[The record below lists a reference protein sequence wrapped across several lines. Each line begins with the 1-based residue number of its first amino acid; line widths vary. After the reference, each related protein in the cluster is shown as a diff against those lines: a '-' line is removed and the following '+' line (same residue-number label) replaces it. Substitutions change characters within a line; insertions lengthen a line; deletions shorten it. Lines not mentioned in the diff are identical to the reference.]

1 MSRLIILLAW
11 IMRMH
16 RELVMMKS
24 TSRCGQRSSTA
35 LFLCVITICS
45 NSHFSLL
52 ASAIDE
58 CEILQTPTALK
69 MSTAVETDKK
79 AALATAA
86 KEARGL
92 AMDSIAAAHS
102 GHMGLPLGC
111 AEIGSVLYGSQMMY
125 NPEDPTWIN
134 RDRFILS
141 AGHGSMFVYS
151 WLHLAGYDL
160 PLEEVKNFRQ
170 HHSMTPGHP
179 EFPNSEHNTPGIE
192 STTGPL
198 GQGISNAVGMAASE
212 KMAAAVYN
220 TEDHQIF
227 DHHIFALAGD
237 GCLQEGISSEA
248 ACFAAHEKLDNLIV
262 MYDANEVTLDKMAEY
277 TQSEDVI
284 KRYEAYGWET
294 YEIDGH
300 DLDAVEETI
309 AAAKASNN
317 GKPKFIKCNTI
328 IGKGMEETEGTNA
341 AHGEAGVPYV
351 EKAKLNIGLPEGES
365 WYVSQETRDFFDGV
379 KESNKKE
386 YDAWQETFAAWKEA
400 NPELAKQLD
409 DAVNDN
415 VMSAEEMI
423 KEIPEMKSGAEATR
437 VSQNKVIQEIAKL
450 VPHYVS
456 GSADL
461 HGSTRNYI
469 NDGGNFGAGFDKSY
483 AGKNLYFGIRE
494 HAMGAIMNGFAY
506 HGLFKISGSTFL
518 VFVDYLR
525 ATCRVAA
532 LAELNRVSYILTH
545 DSIGVGEDGPTHQ
558 PVETVSGLRVIPN
571 LDVYRPADAEETVAA
586 MVHSVTHKDGPTALI
601 FSRQNIAQNDDM
613 DFMARREG
621 ALKGAYVAKK
631 EEGDLDLIIL
641 ATGSE
646 VPHAL
651 DAAKDLP
658 GARVVSMPC
667 MEVFERQSDDYKESV
682 IPSSCT
688 KRIAMEAGVSGL
700 WYKYASKVVGVDRFG
715 FSAPGDIVMKELGMT
730 AENLAKEIASMN

>member
-1 MSRLIILLAW
+1 MKFSSLA
-11 IMRMH
+11 
-16 RELVMMKS
+16 VFAACYVGGAGAFAPS
-24 TSRCGQRSSTA
+24 A
-35 LFLCVITICS
+35 LK
-45 NSHFSLL
+45 
-52 ASAIDE
+52 ASFGV
-58 CEILQTPTALK
+58 QQSALK
-69 MSTAVETDKK
+69 MSTAVETDKM
-79 AALATAA
+79 AALASAA

-111 AEIGSVLYGSQMMY
+111 AEVGAVLYGSQMMY
-125 NPEDPTWIN
+125 NPTDPTWIN

-151 WLHLAGYDL
+151 WLNLAGYDL
-160 PLEEVKNFRQ
+160 PMEEVKNFRQ

-198 GQGISNAVGMAASE
+198 GQGISNAVGFAASE

-220 TEDHQIF
+220 TDEHTIF
-227 DHHIFALAGD
+227 DHHVFALAGD
-237 GCLQEGISSEA
+237 GCIQEGISSEA

-262 MYDANEVTLDKMAEY
+262 LYDANEVTLDKMAEY

-284 KRYEAYGWET
+284 ARYNAYGWET
-294 YEIDGH
+294 YDIDGH
-300 DLDAVEETI
+300 DLTLVEETI

-351 EKAKLNIGLPEGES
+351 EKAKKNIGLPEGEK
-365 WYVSQETRDFFDGV
+365 WYVSQETRDFFAEVQG
-379 KESNKKE
+379 KNKAV
-386 YDAWQETFAAWKEA
+386 YDEWQSTYAAWAEA
-400 NPELAKQLD
+400 NPALAKQLT
-409 DAVNDN
+409 DAVEDN
-415 VMSAEEMI
+415 VMSATDMF
-423 KEIPEMKSGAEATR
+423 KAIPEMKSGPEATR

-450 VPHYVS
+450 VPHYIS

-461 HGSTRNYI
+461 HGFTRNYI

-518 VFVDYLR
+518 VFVDYFR
-525 ATCRVAA
+525 ATVRVAA

-571 LDVYRPADAEETVAA
+571 LDVFRPADAEETVAA
-586 MVHSVTHKDGPTALI
+586 MVHSVTREDGPTALI
-601 FSRQNIAQNDDM
+601 FSRQNIDQNDAVDY
-613 DFMARREG
+613 MARREG
-621 ALKGAYVAKK
+621 ALKGAYIAK
-631 EEGDLDLIIL
+631 EETADLDIIIL

-651 DAAKDLP
+651 SAAKDLP

-667 MEVFERQSDDYKESV
+667 MELFERQSDEYKESV
-682 IPSSCT
+682 LPSTCA

-730 AENLAKEIASMN
+730 AENLAAEIASMS